1 MWNESHGGIRHGVVF
16 PKMCSSKIIA
26 STILLLN
33 ATDMNVM
40 YVFDDSILF
49 FRVFVYLIYGIKTY
63 LTYFR
68 LRSETLT
75 VCYQY
80 TSAVRKRTRVYSVC
94 TNVRAFGNV
103 KSVTLNA
110 TKLSVRKARG
120 VGVSRCVMAAGQICI
135 TYNA

>member
-1 MWNESHGGIRHGVVF
+1 
-16 PKMCSSKIIA
+16 MCSSKIIA

-75 VCYQY
+75 GMLPIHISRSE
-80 TSAVRKRTRVYSVC
+80 TYSCV
-94 TNVRAFGNV
+94 
-103 KSVTLNA
+103 L
-110 TKLSVRKARG
+110 G
-120 VGVSRCVMAAGQICI
+120 VH
-135 TYNA
+135 